1 MFIYNMLLYQLP
13 HSPYSRSPFTHRL
26 QLYMSMS
33 INWTNLGS
41 QNQSHH
47 IMRYFSSLHRGLDRL
62 RNSFICLYS
71 YTSECICIH
80 NTYSNHSKCM
90 RCEHVSLR
98 VLQSKSSSSVATPF
112 ILATWLRPDTIEYYT
127 HMTHVMKK
135 NILVIGDWTMCMHHT
150 VFSID
155 LRLEASIE
163 LSIFIQTHMH
173 VAHDYYSVCMCCF
186 SYSYSFVYTFKKKL
200 FAFYCLPLRWS
211 NREWEIMRD
220 WLHSNNLCIIE
231 TWMIICVFVFL
242 LLCWLTIELSK
253 RECISNGSIKRG
265 FVYSINRCCVN
276 FKRRKF

>member
-1 MFIYNMLLYQLP
+1 MCNQTHTTKFSTRSWASSVEYIDTAHMFIYNMLFCQLP
-13 HSPYSRSPFTHRL
+13 HLLYSRSPFTHRL

-41 QNQSHH
+41 QNQSHD

-62 RNSFICLYS
+62 RNSFMCLYS

-112 ILATWLRPDTIEYYT
+112 ILATWLRRDTIEYYT

-173 VAHDYYSVCMCCF
+173 ACG
-186 SYSYSFVYTFKKKL
+186 
-200 FAFYCLPLRWS
+200 AW
-211 NREWEIMRD
+211 
-220 WLHSNNLCIIE
+220 
-231 TWMIICVFVFL
+231 L
-242 LLCWLTIELSK
+242 LLRVHVLFLIFIFICLHI
-253 RECISNGSIKRG
+253 
-265 FVYSINRCCVN
+265 
-276 FKRRKF
+276 